1 MPHDSLDPVYRPAP
15 PLTPPVYVTRR
26 PTNILPPVTVSP
38 SGSQT
43 LLATLVAD
51 ERFSTLVAAVT
62 AANITQVTFVEYDD
76 DNQIISSWSQETVDS
91 IAPATIFAP
100 TNEAF
105 AKIDNATLATL
116 LADPVALSATL
127 LRHIIPGKSVRIPE
141 GEY

>member
-76 DNQIISSWSQETVDS
+76 DNQIISS
-91 IAPATIFAP
+91 
-100 TNEAF
+100 
-105 AKIDNATLATL
+105 
-116 LADPVALSATL
+116 
-127 LRHIIPGKSVRIPE
+127 
-141 GEY
+141 